1 VNTLGG
7 ALEPAPVNQSRRW
20 IIWGLVALGVVLA
33 GVIGQ
38 QIYVR
43 VAAVTGG
50 GEAQEEEMSPEL
62 RATVAELK
70 AFVENERGLKFKEE
84 VKVTL
89 LSEKEFQ
96 EYIASAGDD
105 PEAKAQAEEI
115 DGGQVVFEALGLID
129 KNLDLA
135 ALGEKAAGQGVLGW
149 YDTEADRLFI
159 RGNRVSP
166 FLKTILVHELTHAL
180 QDQHFDIV
188 REDLYEA
195 DDDSSLGL
203 EAVVEGDATRIEYAY
218 YESLTAEE
226 ERLVELEANKAGDPT
241 TPDIPEALVAVMGLP
256 YEVGPIFLEAIF
268 QAGGTAKI
276 NEAIKN
282 PPVTS
287 EQLLYPDL
295 YLKGEAARPVAK
307 PPADAA
313 VLDDGMFSQILLV
326 VILNEAMDPETAFE
340 AADGWGGDQYVAWR
354 NGDQSCVRF
363 DMVMDSPKDQRELNT
378 AVRGWAKQHGSAT
391 VATVGGATRMTA
403 CA

>member
-1 VNTLGG
+1 VNTFGG

-20 IIWGLVALGVVLA
+20 IIWGLIALGVVLA
-33 GVIGQ
+33 GIIGQ

-43 VAAVTGG
+43 VAAVTSGD
-50 GEAQEEEMSPEL
+50 EAEDGMTPAL

-89 LSEKEFQ
+89 LSEEEFQ
-96 EYIASAGDD
+96 EYIADAGND
-105 PEAKAQAEEI
+105 PEAKAEAEEI
-115 DGGQVVFEALGLID
+115 SGGQVVFEALGLID
-129 KNLDLA
+129 KNVDLA
-135 ALGEKAAGQGVLGW
+135 AAGQKAAGQGVLGW
-149 YDTEADRLFI
+149 YDTEADQLFI

-203 EAVVEGDATRIEYAY
+203 EAVVEGDATRVEFAY

-226 ERLVELEANKAGDPT
+226 ERLVELEANRAGDPT
-241 TPDIPEALVAVMGLP
+241 TPDIPEALLTVMGLP

-276 NEAIKN
+276 NEAIQN

-287 EQLLYPDL
+287 EQLLYPDR
-295 YLKGEAARPVAK
+295 YLSGEAAKPVAK
-307 PPADAA
+307 PPADGE
-313 VLDDGMFSQILLV
+313 VVDDGMFSQVALMV
-326 VILNEAMDPETAFE
+326 VLNEAMDPQTAFE

-354 NGDQSCVRF
+354 NGDESCVRF

-378 AVRGWAKQHGSAT
+378 ALRAWSRQHGSAT
-391 VATVGGATRMTA
+391 VATVGAATRMTA